1 MDVNESSG
9 TERDLSSLQGDSPR
23 NKDSIDGVA
32 NSNESAPPDGSVR
45 AIDVTNFK
53 LNVRPQDDIYEY
65 VNGAWLNNTHIPA
78 DKSNYGMFTKLEDL
92 SREQV
97 RTIVERAASVD
108 APAKS
113 DTRKIGDFNRA
124 FMDTARVAALGFT
137 PIAEVIARCEALAT
151 HDDVASAFGVAA
163 SLGVDSPI
171 GISVGVDGKDS
182 TRYLTTVVQA
192 GTTLPARDYYLDDG
206 EKELAARDALVA
218 YADRLAV
225 LTGDTTGRPGAAVL
239 ALETQLAAIQWPRE
253 NLEDPITTF
262 NKMSVSEWSK
272 RTSQL
277 RWSEML
283 KASGIPVIAD
293 INVATPSYF
302 EKLDKLFPAVAVA
315 TWRTW
320 MRFKAIDAFAPY
332 LSPQFEAAHFFFHGR
347 TIAGIESGLPRW
359 KRSVDAISGSRAFE
373 FGALGDV
380 VGRLYVKEHFTPE
393 AKNRIDLLVKGLL
406 AAFGSSIDELAWMT
420 AETKAR
426 AKDKLAKIT
435 TKIGYPNKWRDYE
448 GLEVKA
454 DDLVGNIIRSR
465 TFEFQRSVS
474 KLGRPVDREEWEMT
488 PQTVN
493 AYYEESLNEVVFPAA
508 ILQSPFFSVDGPDA
522 LNYGGIGGIIGHE
535 ISHAFD
541 DQGSRFDGHGNLKNW
556 WTDADRVAFE
566 DLTSQLVGQYSLY
579 EPLPGRKV
587 NGKLTLSENIADLS
601 GLSVA
606 YTAFRA
612 AERGKSPNIT
622 QGWTS
627 DQLFFIGWS
636 RVWPRLFREEE
647 LIKRLETDEHSPSR
661 YRVNGPV
668 SNLEA
673 FYEAFE
679 LKEGDALWKPTEERI
694 RIW

>member
-1 MDVNESSG
+1 MGKAQDSTESGPSG
-9 TERDLSSLQGDSPR
+9 
-23 NKDSIDGVA
+23 
-32 NSNESAPPDGSVR
+32 GSVG
-45 AIDVTNFK
+45 AIDVTNFD
-53 LNVRPQDDIYEY
+53 LDVRPQDDIYEY
-65 VNGAWLNNTHIPA
+65 VNGTWLKSTPIPI

-92 SREQV
+92 SRERV
-97 RTIVERAASVD
+97 RAIVERAASAD
-108 APAKS
+108 APIQS
-113 DTRKIGDFNRA
+113 DTRKVGDFHRA
-124 FMDTARVAALGFT
+124 FMDTARAAALGFT
-137 PIAEVIARCEALAT
+137 PISEHIARCEALTT
-151 HDDVASAFGVAA
+151 HDDVAGAFGVAA
-163 SLGVDSPI
+163 TLGADSPI
-171 GISVGVDGKDS
+171 GISVSVDSNDS
-182 TRYLTTVVQA
+182 TRYLTTVVQS
-192 GTTLPARDYYLDDG
+192 GTTLPARGYYLDDG
-206 EKELAARDALVA
+206 EKELAAREALVA
-218 YADRLAV
+218 YVDRLAA
-225 LTGDTTGRPGAAVL
+225 LTGDTMEKPGAAVL

-253 NLEDPITTF
+253 DLEDPVKTF
-262 NKMSVSEWSK
+262 NKMSLSEWSE

-283 KASGIPVIAD
+283 KASGMPVIAD

-302 EKLDKLFPAVAVA
+302 EKLDALFPAVDVA
-315 TWRTW
+315 TWRAW
-320 MRFKAIDAFAPY
+320 MRFKTIDAFAPY

-347 TIAGIESGLPRW
+347 TIAGIESQLPRW
-359 KRSVDAISGSRAFE
+359 KRSVDAISGSKAFE
-373 FGALGDV
+373 FGALGDA
-380 VGRLYVKEHFTPE
+380 VGRLYVKEHFIPE
-393 AKNRIDLLVKGLL
+393 AKTRIDLLVKGLL

-420 AETKAR
+420 PETKAR
-426 AKDKLAKIT
+426 AKDKLAGIRA
-435 TKIGYPNKWRDYE
+435 KIGYPNKWRDYE

-454 DDLVGNIIRSR
+454 DDLVGNVIRSR
-465 TFEFQRSVS
+465 AFEFHRSVS

-508 ILQSPFFSVDGPDA
+508 ILQPPFFSVDGPDA

-541 DQGSRFDGHGNLKNW
+541 DQGSRFDGRGNLENW
-556 WTDADRVAFE
+556 WSDADRVAFE
-566 DLTSQLVGQYSLY
+566 GLTSQLVGQYSLY

-606 YTAFRA
+606 YTAFRV
-612 AERGKSPNIT
+612 AERGKSPNIN

-647 LIKRLETDEHSPSR
+647 LVKRLETDEHSPSR

-668 SNLEA
+668 SNLDA

-679 LKEGDALWKPTEERI
+679 LEEGDALWRPTEERI